1 MPCNVNGRASDICS
15 FCSTCGTIALIIIAV
30 HTRGALAIAEPAP
43 ESDETPEFLFQMLA
57 AGATF
62 EAEAGSFDGVLTL
75 INVNNQTVAFSDRPE
90 RIAGTVPTHEFVL
103 AAFAPVDG
111 PEDNSF
117 FVDPPNAAF
126 SCVVGPGEVARAV
139 FVLRSASESNS
150 SEFYFEVDVLYAN
163 HLEESLTCGGPVCS
177 VVY

>member
-1 MPCNVNGRASDICS
+1 MHGKVNGRASDTCS

-30 HTRGALAIAEPAP
+30 YTRGALAIAEPAP

-75 INVNNQTVAFSDRPE
+75 ENVNNQTLAFSDRPE
-90 RIAGTVPTHEFVL
+90 RIAGTVPTL
-103 AAFAPVDG
+103 
-111 PEDNSF
+111 
-117 FVDPPNAAF
+117 
-126 SCVVGPGEVARAV
+126 V
-139 FVLRSASESNS
+139 FVLRSASESSS

-177 VVY
+177 